1 MKEINQIFKL
11 TPEDSILELE
21 GELHFAS
28 MQPIVRPAVDECTIK
43 GDGSVVTMRVAED
56 QQPVIGI
63 PTNTGLSY
71 GRWEKASRPKCRKI
85 ILDNIHLTLISKV
98 QNFSIGNYGYSD
110 MPEIELINGA
120 TLEAP
125 DYNQELKRFMTYCQ
139 PYPAGSTK
147 LSEPCEY
154 VMSVPGE
161 EENVSKHCRELLAK
175 KKLKVGDIKIP
186 EKFLDSKIPLEVTSL
201 VTQAIKKCPGYYDLI
216 EADNDSTMMLRAK
229 YYCIASKMSASVD
242 EVKFACSY
250 KPYYYKNNII
260 GEMDLCECVA
270 ITWYKHNNI
279 EIPEEAAEKIK
290 QYVNKTIVEEA
301 DEDMV
306 EVLWEMIPPYSSI
319 DFHRDKREVCLEYY
333 GG

>member
-28 MQPIVRPAVDECTIK
+28 IQPIVQPYVEECSIK
-43 GDGSVVTMRVAED
+43 GDGSVVTMRVAEN
-56 QQPVIGI
+56 QQPVIGM

-85 ILDNIHLTLISKV
+85 ILDNIHLTLTSKV

-125 DYNQELKRFMTYCQ
+125 DYDQELKRFMTYCP
-139 PYPAGSTK
+139 PYPTGSTK

-154 VMSVPGE
+154 VMSTPGE
-161 EENVSKHCRELLAK
+161 EKNVSRHCRELLAK
-175 KKLKVGDIKIP
+175 KKLKIGDTKIP
-186 EKFLDSKIPLEVTSL
+186 EKFYDSEIPLEVASL
-201 VTQAIKKCPGYYDLI
+201 VAQTIKKCPEYYKLI
-216 EADNDSTMMLRAK
+216 DIDMDSTMMLRAK
-229 YYCIASKMSASVD
+229 YYYIASKMNASVE
-242 EVKFACSY
+242 EVKFASSY
-250 KPYYYKNNII
+250 KSYYYKNNII
-260 GEMDLCECVA
+260 GEMDLCECVV

-290 QYVNKTIVEEA
+290 QYVNRTTVEEA
-301 DEDMV
+301 DEDMI

-319 DFHRDKREVCLEYY
+319 DFHRDKRELCLEYY

>member
-21 GELHFAS
+21 GELHFVSA
-28 MQPIVRPAVDECTIK
+28 QPIVQPVVEECTIK
-43 GDGSVVTMRVAED
+43 GDGSVVTMRVAEN

-125 DYNQELKRFMTYCQ
+125 DYDQELKRFMTYCQ
-139 PYPAGSTK
+139 QYPVGSTK

-175 KKLKVGDIKIP
+175 KKLKVGDTKIP

>member
-28 MQPIVRPAVDECTIK
+28 TQPIVQPAVDECTIK

-229 YYCIASKMSASVD
+229 YYCIASKMGASVD

-270 ITWYKHNNI
+270 ITWYKYNNI

>member
-21 GELHFAS
+21 GELHFVSA
-28 MQPIVRPAVDECTIK
+28 QPIVQPVVEECTIK
-43 GDGSVVTMRVAED
+43 GDGSVVTMRVAEN

-125 DYNQELKRFMTYCQ
+125 DYDQELKRFMTYCQ
-139 PYPAGSTK
+139 PYPVGSTK

-175 KKLKVGDIKIP
+175 KKLNVGDTKIP

>member
-21 GELHFAS
+21 GELHFVS
-28 MQPIVRPAVDECTIK
+28 GQPIVQPVVEECTIK
-43 GDGSVVTMRVAED
+43 GDGSVVTMRVAEN

-125 DYNQELKRFMTYCQ
+125 DYDQELKRFMTYCQ
-139 PYPAGSTK
+139 PYHAGSTK

-270 ITWYKHNNI
+270 ITWYKHNKL
-279 EIPEEAAEKIK
+279 EIPEEAAEKMK

>member
-11 TPEDSILELE
+11 TPEDSVLELE
-21 GELHFAS
+21 GELHFVSA
-28 MQPIVRPAVDECTIK
+28 QPIVQPVVEECTIK
-43 GDGSVVTMRVAED
+43 GDGSVVTMRVAEN

-175 KKLKVGDIKIP
+175 KKLKVGDTKIP

-270 ITWYKHNNI
+270 ITWYKHNNL
-279 EIPEEAAEKIK
+279 EIPEEAAEKMK